1 MKKNFL
7 NIVPQE
13 VITGGERSLRY
24 KGSDGKYHGIQTGG
38 GGKETLSVEE
48 VTREVT
54 FNFSTNNATNINVAD
69 FVMRY
74 CSSRIAAFEV
84 VNARYNSTSA
94 NKIYFDNSVQGPFP
108 YYYNLSSAKVTFV
121 GNGIDLDEIDR
132 STFNTNMDA
141 AKDFFNR
148 TIGSIIDQVSPYRIF
163 YFMLKSNFIVGLSKV
178 TFKEKHLIG
187 TAKDGTRHDY
197 GILHP
202 EY

>member
-24 KGSDGKYHGIQTGG
+24 KGSDGKYHGIQSGEGG
-38 GGKETLSVEE
+38 EVLSVED
-48 VTREVT
+48 VTRDVT
-54 FNFSTNNATNINVAD
+54 FSFTNNATNISIAD

-74 CSSRIAAFEV
+74 GNAKIAAFEV

-94 NKIYFDNSVQGPFP
+94 NKIYFDNGIQGACP
-108 YYYNLSSAKVTFV
+108 YYYNLTTTKVTFV
-121 GNGIDLDEIDR
+121 GNGTELDEIDR
-132 STFNTNMDA
+132 STFTSNSEE
-141 AKDFFNR
+141 AKAFFNR
-148 TIGSIIDQVSPYRIF
+148 TIASIIDQLSPYRIY
-163 YFMLKSNFIVGLSKV
+163 YFMLKSNFIVGQSKV
-178 TFKEKHLIG
+178 TFTEKHLVG